1 VFFQLSMTDDKFSP
15 DHKTDDLDDSNPL
28 ATIQAAAGIKRAQ
41 ESAGG
46 PASKRAHI
54 DGDDSV
60 QVKVLIPTAAV
71 GALIGKGGETMRNLK
86 NESNCRV
93 QMSKNQEV
101 YHGTNERICMV
112 KGKIT
117 SAMMVM
123 EAIAEKIRDKVDPN
137 APGDS
142 FDHKGVPRN
151 KEMKLLMPNTS
162 AGMVIGK
169 SGASIKEIR
178 EATNCQIQVFP
189 KAGTPEAKTSIE
201 RVITVAHDDMP
212 MLMKAVQK
220 VLEKVAADPQH
231 ANTTDKEF
239 GGAND
244 PVFGSGR
251 NEGGR
256 GGYDSGS
263 AGYGHSNGGGGWSQG
278 GGGGGSSGGSSSF
291 RYNPMQGV
299 GNNEL
304 LSFLDSLQSTLRTSG
319 FNEASVAEVM
329 QAMQVLAKYNIMGLG
344 LGLGVAAM
352 AQMRQGESGAS
363 VGVSSYGGGGDQSF
377 NAGNESMRV
386 PGEGADAG
394 GFALSV
400 MAEKKR
406 ESGLI
411 EYEVPDTI
419 IGAVLGPKAKTLNE
433 IQSHTGCKVM
443 VHKRMTTDCSEG
455 HRLITLQGDD
465 DSITAGREMIE
476 RVINEEQA
484 RRTAGGAPHARQQQL
499 LQQ

>member
-1 VFFQLSMTDDKFSP
+1 LKMADEKFSP
-15 DHKTDDLDDSNPL
+15 DHKSDETVDESNPL
-28 ATIQAAAGIKRAQ
+28 ATIQAAAGTKRAQ
-41 ESAGG
+41 ESVGG

-101 YHGTNERICMV
+101 YHGTSERICMV

-123 EAIAEKIRDKVDPN
+123 EAIAEKIREKVDPN

-189 KAGTPEAKTSIE
+189 KAGTPEAKTSVE
-201 RVITVAHDDMP
+201 RVITVAHDDMQ

-231 ANTTDKEF
+231 ANSHEKEF
-239 GGAND
+239 GGSD
-244 PVFGSGR
+244 SVFGGR
-251 NEGGR
+251 NEGRNYESGS
-256 GGYDSGS
+256 GGY
-263 AGYGHSNGGGGWSQG
+263 SNGGAGWSQG
-278 GGGGGSSGGSSSF
+278 GGGGGSGGSSF

-304 LSFLDSLQSTLRTSG
+304 LSFLDSLQATLRTSG

-352 AQMRQGESGAS
+352 AQMRQGESGGGAP
-363 VGVSSYGGGGDQSF
+363 SYGGGDQSF
-377 NAGNESMRV
+377 NAGNEGTRM

-394 GFALSV
+394 GFAATV
-400 MAEKKR
+400 MTEKKR
-406 ESGLI
+406 ENGLV
-411 EYEVPDTI
+411 EYEVPDAI

-433 IQSHTGCKVM
+433 IQAHTGCKVM
-443 VHKRMTTDCSEG
+443 VHKRMTTECSEG
-455 HRLITLQGDD
+455 HRLITLQGEEEC
-465 DSITAGREMIE
+465 IAAGREMIE

-484 RRTAGGAPHARQQQL
+484 RRSAGGAPHQRSSY
-499 LQQ
+499 

>member
-1 VFFQLSMTDDKFSP
+1 MAEEKFSP
-15 DHKTDDLDDSNPL
+15 DHKNDETVDESNPL
-28 ATIQAAAGIKRAQ
+28 AIIQAAAGTKRAQ
-41 ESAGG
+41 DSTGG

-123 EAIAEKIRDKVDPN
+123 EAIAEKIREKVDPN

-189 KAGTPEAKTSIE
+189 KAGTPEAKTSVE
-201 RVITVAHDDMP
+201 RVITVAHDDMQ

-231 ANTTDKEF
+231 ANSHEKEF
-239 GGAND
+239 GGNESQG
-244 PVFGSGR
+244 FGGR
-251 NEGGR
+251 NEGRNYESGS
-256 GGYDSGS
+256 GGY
-263 AGYGHSNGGGGWSQG
+263 SNGGAGWSQG
-278 GGGGGSSGGSSSF
+278 GGGSGGGSGGSNF

-304 LSFLDSLQSTLRTSG
+304 LSFLDSLQATLRTSG
-319 FNEASVAEVM
+319 FNEAAVAEVM

-352 AQMRQGESGAS
+352 AQMRQGESGGS
-363 VGVSSYGGGGDQSF
+363 GGGGGGGVPPSYGGADQSF

-386 PGEGADAG
+386 PGEGSDAG
-394 GFALSV
+394 GFALTV

-406 ESGLI
+406 EHGLI
-411 EYEVPDTI
+411 EYEVPDAI

-443 VHKRMTTDCSEG
+443 VHKRMTTECSEG
-455 HRLITLQGDD
+455 HRLITLHGEE
-465 DSITAGREMIE
+465 DSVIAGREMIE

-484 RRTAGGAPHARQQQL
+484 RRTAGGAPHQRSSY
-499 LQQ
+499 

>member
-1 VFFQLSMTDDKFSP
+1 MAEEKFSP
-15 DHKTDDLDDSNPL
+15 DHKTDDAIDESNPL
-28 ATIQAAAGIKRAQ
+28 AIIQAAAGTKRAQ
-41 ESAGG
+41 DNAGG

-101 YHGTNERICMV
+101 YHGTNERICLV

-123 EAIAEKIRDKVDPN
+123 EAIAEKIREKVDPN

-189 KAGTPEAKTSIE
+189 KAGTPEAKTSVE
-201 RVITVAHDDMP
+201 RVITVAHDDLQ

-231 ANTTDKEF
+231 ANTHEKDF
-239 GGAND
+239 GGNES
-244 PVFGSGR
+244 FNSR
-251 NEGGR
+251 NEGR
-256 GGYDSGS
+256 SYDSGS
-263 AGYGHSNGGGGWSQG
+263 GGYSNGGAGWSQG
-278 GGGGGSSGGSSSF
+278 GGGGGGGAGSGTGTGGNNF

-304 LSFLDSLQSTLRTSG
+304 LSFLDSLQATLRTSG

-352 AQMRQGESGAS
+352 AQMRQGESG
-363 VGVSSYGGGGDQSF
+363 GGGGGNTSSYGGGGADQSF
-377 NAGNESMRV
+377 NS
-386 PGEGADAG
+386 
-394 GFALSV
+394 
-400 MAEKKR
+400 
-406 ESGLI
+406 
-411 EYEVPDTI
+411 
-419 IGAVLGPKAKTLNE
+419 
-433 IQSHTGCKVM
+433 
-443 VHKRMTTDCSEG
+443 
-455 HRLITLQGDD
+455 
-465 DSITAGREMIE
+465 
-476 RVINEEQA
+476 INEVRAGPPPSQLQSQSAPPYQSPPNGTPQNGAFYQNQQA
-484 RRTAGGAPHARQQQL
+484 PNPQSYNSGSAGYGQVPAQYGSVTGNVQQGGAPFGGQQQGMYPPQNVQYQGQP
-499 LQQ
+499 QQRVYITPR